1 MVANAMS
8 EGLSLQ
14 PVRSQFSPTKGKRQA
29 GVNDDVTPEERAET
43 FPDSARAPIKRPK
56 YPRYRKQCTVSSGCD
71 SGICTDESPCSS
83 PSDTASGS
91 PTIRSNCSFDG
102 LATQL
107 DWQIFREHGKDYY
120 KFKRESE
127 KKFHPRNCLARQPQ
141 VTADDRCKLVS
152 WLIPVHRYFNFSFES
167 LCLAVNIMDRFLQ
180 TTPVASDCFQLV
192 GVTSLLLACKQVEVY
207 PPKIKQLL
215 SLCCDAFSREQL
227 CNLECIILLRLNF
240 ELTAPSVD
248 FFLEYFTNKTLQRQ
262 QLDSR
267 VARTARLARRLVE
280 ISLADYSFNG
290 YPPSL
295 LALSAF
301 SLADR
306 MLHPGE
312 VIDLEFSD
320 YPPSVL
326 EDCVESLELLVA
338 LNKESLACLQNPEP
352 TNNRFNT
359 EL

>member
-1 MVANAMS
+1 RD
-8 EGLSLQ
+8 L
-14 PVRSQFSPTKGKRQA
+14 
-29 GVNDDVTPEERAET
+29 
-43 FPDSARAPIKRPK
+43 RAPIKRPK

-83 PSDTASGS
+83 PSDAASGS
-91 PTIRSNCSFDG
+91 PTLRSSCSFDG

-107 DWQIFREHGKDYY
+107 DWQIFREYGEDYY
-120 KFKRESE
+120 HFKRESE
-127 KKFHPRNCLARQPQ
+127 KKFHPRDCLARQPQ

-152 WLIPVHRYFNFSFES
+152 WLIPVHRCLNFSFES
-167 LCLAVNIMDRFLQ
+167 LCLTVNIMDRFLQ

-215 SLCCDAFSREQL
+215 ALCCDAFSREQL

-248 FFLEYFTNKTLQRQ
+248 FFLEYFTNKTLRRQ

-267 VARTARLARRLVE
+267 AARTGRLARRLVE

-290 YPPSL
+290 YRPSL
-295 LALSAF
+295 LAISAF

-326 EDCVESLELLVA
+326 EDCVETLELLVA
-338 LNKESLACLQNPEP
+338 LNKESLASLQNLEP
-352 TNNRFNT
+352 TNNRFST